1 MKAWSQ
7 PEMEE
12 LNVRATAYSP
22 KGGLIEDGVYQS
34 DDGKY
39 TIPTYGPSSGNSGSS
54 FSINGVIRGKPR
66 LKMPEWIREAHGY
79 MGFFGVYDESA
90 CSINRRR
97 QSV

>member
-39 TIPTYGPSSGNSGSS
+39 TIPTYGPSSGNSE
-54 FSINGVIRGKPR
+54 RT
-66 LKMPEWIREAHGY
+66 Y
-79 MGFFGVYDESA
+79 
-90 CSINRRR
+90 RRR
-97 QSV
+97 TVVFGL

>member
-39 TIPTYGPSSGNSGSS
+39 TIPTYGPSPARSVTFLFAFIRIFAVLSIFCSPFFYTLCLRLLIEQADSS
-54 FSINGVIRGKPR
+54 YTPKKP
-66 LKMPEWIREAHGY
+66 M
-79 MGFFGVYDESA
+79 
-90 CSINRRR
+90 
-97 QSV
+97 

>member
-39 TIPTYGPSSGNSGSS
+39 TIPTYGPSSGNSGKLP
-54 FSINGVIRGKPR
+54 GLR
-66 LKMPEWIREAHGY
+66 LTNTNERKMPEWMREAHVY

>member
-39 TIPTYGPSSGNSGSS
+39 TIPTYRRRTVVFGLYE
-54 FSINGVIRGKPR
+54 R
-66 LKMPEWIREAHGY
+66 KMPEWIREAHVY

>member
-22 KGGLIEDGVYQS
+22 KGGLIEDGVYYPHLRSFFRQFRR
-34 DDGKY
+34 
-39 TIPTYGPSSGNSGSS
+39 TYRRRTVVFGLYE
-54 FSINGVIRGKPR
+54 R
-66 LKMPEWIREAHGY
+66 KMPEWIREAHGY